1 MSLEQVKQYVDF
13 MRDDLVTLSTE
24 NSLVLVGEGASD
36 EVRAE
41 VRKHNA
47 NPGARE
53 MKMKLFRTEH

>member
-1 MSLEQVKQYVDF
+1 
-13 MRDDLVTLSTE
+13 
-24 NSLVLVGEGASD
+24 
-36 EVRAE
+36 VRAE